1 MLRNFVFVIA
11 LGFYSLKFAV
21 TNWKHILTL
30 TVIMAFGVFVKTTS
44 FAFKLAFSKAD

>member
-1 MLRNFVFVIA
+1 MFRNLILVIA

-30 TVIMAFGVFVKTTS
+30 TVLLALGVFVKTTS
-44 FAFKLAFSKAD
+44 FAFKLAFSKTD